1 MIYDVIIIGGGPGG
15 LAAAMALKTT
25 NTLILE
31 KSDQPGKKLLI
42 SGAGQCNLTHGGLV
56 TDFKKSYGDQWSFVK
71 FALRAYSNQ
80 DFMNTLKNQGL
91 ELIERPDG
99 KVFPKSLDSRDVLS
113 TFMQLIAPIK
123 IKCNEEVIDLK
134 KEDLWYV
141 QTKNHLYK
149 SSYVIVATGGM
160 TYPKTGSTGDGYK
173 FAKTLNLDLKPMA
186 YGLCPVYIKNFQ
198 LKDLQ
203 GLSFEGVS
211 VDHYREKKIKT
222 YKGDLLVT
230 HFGLSG
236 PVIINNSRDFKKGD
250 ILKVKFSNFDTKEA
264 LEQALLKAIEK
275 EPKKQVKTLLQMYF
289 LPQRLAALLVK
300 VLGLEEN
307 LKGAELNKFDR
318 KKLIQSMMAY
328 AFEIECVGKSHIA
341 MVTTGGVKTSNLD
354 KKSYLVKSDP
364 SIGFVGECVDVDGDT
379 GGYNIQFA
387 VSSGYLCG
395 KEIFNSINGA
405 VEKD

>member
-1 MIYDVIIIGGGPGG
+1 
-15 LAAAMALKTT
+15 
-25 NTLILE
+25 
-31 KSDQPGKKLLI
+31 
-42 SGAGQCNLTHGGLV
+42 
-56 TDFKKSYGDQWSFVK
+56 
-71 FALRAYSNQ
+71 
-80 DFMNTLKNQGL
+80 
-91 ELIERPDG
+91 
-99 KVFPKSLDSRDVLS
+99 
-113 TFMQLIAPIK
+113 MQLIAPIK

-186 YGLCPVYIKNFQ
+186 YGLCPVYTKNFQ

-300 VLGLEEN
+300 LLGLEDN

-328 AFEIECVGKSHIA
+328 TFEIECVGKSHIA

-395 KEIFNSINGA
+395 KEIFNSINRA

>member
-1 MIYDVIIIGGGPGG
+1 MIYDVIIIGAGPGG

-42 SGAGQCNLTHGGLV
+42 SGAGQCNLTHGGLI
-56 TDFKKSYGDQWSFVK
+56 TDFKNAYGDKWSFVK
-71 FALRAYSNQ
+71 FALRAYSNE

-91 ELIERPDG
+91 KLMETPQG
-99 KVFPKSLDSRDVLS
+99 KVFPKSLDSRDVLD

-123 IKCNEEVIDLK
+123 IKCHEEVLDLK
-134 KEDLWYV
+134 KDECWYV
-141 QTKNHLYK
+141 QTKKHLYK
-149 SSYVIVATGGM
+149 STYVIVATGGM

-173 FAKTLNLDLKPMA
+173 FAKALNLDLKPMA
-186 YGLCPVYIKNFQ
+186 YGLCPVYIKNYQ
-198 LKDLQ
+198 LKALQ
-203 GLSFEGVS
+203 GLSFEDIS
-211 VDHYREKKIKT
+211 VELYREKKIKA
-222 YKGDLLVT
+222 YKGDLLLT

-236 PVIINNSRDFKKGD
+236 PVIINNSRDFQNRD
-250 ILKVKFSNFDTKEA
+250 ILKVNFSSYDTKDD
-264 LEQALLKAIEK
+264 LEKALLKAIEK

-289 LPQRLAALLVK
+289 LPQRLATLLVK
-300 VLGLEEN
+300 VLGFEDN
-307 LKGAELNKFDR
+307 LKGAELNKVDR
-318 KKLIQSMMAY
+318 KKLIQSMIAY
-328 AFEIECVGKSHIA
+328 AFEIECVGKSHVA

-364 SIGFVGECVDVDGDT
+364 SLGFVGECVDVDGDT

-395 KEIFNSINGA
+395 KEIFKSINGT